1 MDKQT
6 TNEAARKRPFI
17 HSLIF
22 FIPALLVPLL
32 ITIVDPGP
40 GEAFVDV
47 TPTHIEQ
54 VSGGF
59 NWRFFQW
66 HIFGGNGDVTKF
78 DWFLMKTF
86 HIHASAAQNIDAFV
100 NVANPT
106 PFLIF
111 FLLVII
117 TCVCLYVDRKKLIR
131 KCRAGAT
138 AVGTASS
145 HIRDI
150 SEKLASVVPKS
161 TANLPESAPA
171 DQPLSEHEQLL
182 AVTRALDQK
191 QTEKSPKPNEPAA

>member
-1 MDKQT
+1 MPEDAESFLGVKPDTYMGSPTQDAASTSPGMDKQT

-117 TCVCLYVDRKKLIR
+117 TCVCLYEM
-131 KCRAGAT
+131 C
-138 AVGTASS
+138 
-145 HIRDI
+145 IRDR
-150 SEKLASVVPKS
+150 SWA
-161 TANLPESAPA
+161 
-171 DQPLSEHEQLL
+171 LS
-182 AVTRALDQK
+182 
-191 QTEKSPKPNEPAA
+191 NCF